1 MNKVTL
7 KIDGMMC
14 GMCEAHINDVIRKN
28 MPEAKKVSSSFKKG
42 ESTFLYEG
50 TVDEEKLKEVIRE
63 TGYELKEI
71 SSESYQKKWS
81 LFG

>member
-28 MPEAKKVSSSFKKG
+28 MPDAKKVSSSFKKG

-50 TVDEEKLKEVIRE
+50 TVDEEKLKEAIRE

-71 SSESYQKKWS
+71 SSEPYQKKWN